1 MNNWAALE
9 SSLKNV
15 HLDNCICIK
24 LNTIAE
30 VYEYI

>member
-9 SSLKNV
+9 SRLNNA
-15 HLDNCICIK
+15 HLYNCIFIK

-30 VYEYI
+30 VYEDI